1 MPLGCRSAVGCISM
15 AQTEARATRK
25 RGLLWRWGFVMK
37 TCNPPPGRVDIVSKW
52 LVLVRACVFP
62 LTVTSAAIGGL
73 LAIGADGFDPWLF
86 GLAGAGLL
94 LAHAA
99 NNLMND
105 LFDLES
111 AIDTQS
117 YPRALYAP
125 HPVLSGLISKRGLA
139 ASALVVNVLSLTV
152 LVVLA
157 VERGWPIVAFALGG
171 FFVSAGYA
179 APGIRLKKRGLGEP
193 GVFIVWGP
201 LMVGGTYYAATGS
214 IPGEIIAAS
223 VPFALLATTVLMGKH
238 IDKLPWDEPR
248 HIGTLPVLLGE
259 RTGRL
264 VTLGMMAGFYVAVA
278 VCVIVGALPP
288 LSLVCLLAIPRL
300 VQVWRAYQRPKPP
313 EPPKGYPLW
322 PLWYAPAAFVHSR
335 RAGALFLVGLAA
347 DAVVRS
353 I

>member
-1 MPLGCRSAVGCISM
+1 MAKTQAKAV
-15 AQTEARATRK
+15 RD
-25 RGLLWRWGFVMK
+25 RGLLWRWGFVFR
-37 TCNPPPGRVDIVSKW
+37 TCNPPPGKVDIVSKW

-62 LTVTSAAIGGL
+62 LTITSAAVGGL
-73 LAIGADGFDPWLF
+73 LAVGDAGFDPWLF

-111 AIDTQS
+111 AIDTES

-139 ASALVVNVLSLTV
+139 ISAVVVNTLSLAV
-152 LVVLA
+152 LVVLT
-157 VERGWPIVAFALGG
+157 VERGWAIVAFALAG

-179 APGIRLKKRGLGEP
+179 APPFRLKKRGLGEP
-193 GVFIVWGP
+193 GVFVVWGP

-223 VPFALLATTVLMGKH
+223 VPYALLATTVLMGKH
-238 IDKLPWDEPR
+238 IDKLPWDGPGK
-248 HIGTLPVLLGE
+248 IGTLPVLLGE
-259 RTGRL
+259 SRARAI
-264 VTLGMMAGFYVAVA
+264 TLGMMAGFYVALVA
-278 VCVIVGALPP
+278 CVVAGALPVMT
-288 LSLVCLLAIPRL
+288 LVSFLAAPRL
-300 VQVWRAYQRPKPP
+300 VQVWRAFMNPRPS

-322 PLWYAPAAFVHSR
+322 PLWYAPAAFVHAR
-335 RAGALFLVGLAA
+335 RAGALFLVGLGAA
-347 DAVVRS
+347 AV
-353 I
+353 ID

>member
-1 MPLGCRSAVGCISM
+1 M
-15 AQTEARATRK
+15 ARTSKATKNQKSSTARR
-25 RGLLWRWGFVMK
+25 RGLLWRWGFVLR
-37 TCNPPPGRVDIVSKW
+37 TCNPPPGKVDIVSKW

-73 LAIGADGFDPWLF
+73 LAVGAGGFDPWLF

-94 LAHAA
+94 IAHAA

-105 LFDLES
+105 FFDLES

-139 ASALVVNVLSLTV
+139 TAAVVANVLSLTV
-152 LVVLA
+152 LVLLTL
-157 VERGWPIVAFALGG
+157 ERGWPIIAFALGG

-179 APGIRLKKRGLGEP
+179 APPLRLKKRGLGEP
-193 GVFIVWGP
+193 GVFVVWGP

-214 IPGEIIAAS
+214 IPGEIVVAS
-223 VPFALLATTVLMGKH
+223 VPYALLATSVLMGKH
-238 IDKLPWDEPR
+238 IDKLPWDGPAN
-248 HIGTLPVLLGE
+248 IGTLPVLLGE
-259 RTGRL
+259 SAARRL
-264 VTLGMMAGFYVAVA
+264 TLAMMAGFYVALGACVA
-278 VCVIVGALPP
+278 FGALPP
-288 LSLVCLLAIPRL
+288 LSLVSVLAVPRL
-300 VQVWRAYQRPKPP
+300 VEVWRAYGRPRPP

-322 PLWYAPAAFVHSR
+322 PLWYAPAAFVHAR
-335 RAGALFLVGLAA
+335 RAGALFLVGLGA
-347 DAVVRS
+347 DAILRS